1 LMIIWLPDG
10 SELSLCKQI
19 IGSDMAQGSKEVSL
33 NFGITAVQPVQQ
45 VFDFPTFGR
54 AGAWAGVDEIRK
66 SLTRAEPANQLC
78 VGKSQG
84 PDHSEA
90 VAKQWL
96 TGPHR
101 TDFSRI
107 AHIDEKRLDNVVFVV
122 SQGDLAATQLVGDFK
137 QSLAAQARTK
147 ETGIFAVGRAVAD
160 DAVIRMFDPNGH
172 LQRLAVL
179 PQRFRK
185 PVLKAR
191 IDVNGCQIIAYGCA
205 FPALQQHPKQT
216 QTVFASRQGH
226 KDAVAIGYHL
236 IAVDGSADG
245 PIQ

>member
-1 LMIIWLPDG
+1 MIIWLPDG

-107 AHIDEKRLDNVVFVV
+107 AHIDEKRLDNVVSMVPKR
-122 SQGDLAATQLVGDFK
+122 DLGNAMLFGKIIQDTT
-137 QSLAAQARTK
+137 AQ
-147 ETGIFAVGRAVAD
+147 TG
-160 DAVIRMFDPNGH
+160 
-172 LQRLAVL
+172 
-179 PQRFRK
+179 
-185 PVLKAR
+185 
-191 IDVNGCQIIAYGCA
+191 
-205 FPALQQHPKQT
+205 T
-216 QTVFASRQGH
+216 
-226 KDAVAIGYHL
+226 
-236 IAVDGSADG
+236 
-245 PIQ
+245 